1 MTPTGGTFDL
11 SLLAQPHTN
20 PTQLVSFSINN
31 ADPNDPSPTSISL
44 SFSGPIN
51 VNSVINLTSPDLQ
64 ETGLQVVDSSGKE
77 WPITTLEY
85 EATSAQLTMVFNEPL
100 PAGQYRLIVP
110 SRGGLTDLAGLP
122 VSAPDEPAGV
132 LASWS
137 VAVTSNGPKGPTDL
151 GVLWP
156 AVGGNLSASASSE
169 FVENTSLTPDQP
181 VSYRWVVTVPGMYA
195 LQTQSGGSDIE
206 IVNVGNGKTDLID
219 AGSTGS
225 LNTYLMANLS
235 TGTYELTF
243 LQQGQSASLVRWTL
257 KCAFQD
263 WDAVLVNGV
272 NASSALSLMT
282 FSPTLQGSGT
292 GSSSGLMSVNP
303 TPSGGSISPTLTGS
317 PFGDSMAPLS
327 ASLFVTVNTG
337 LMGQPFGNSQAFAS
351 SDASALGSSTALAG
365 GPSGES
371 PLSGNNSLLLTSA
384 TADDVSQTAIL
395 GQGQAGA
402 APVEVVVTQPT
413 TRVPEVNTSDAS
425 ALADARAVALAESL
439 GQIGSLI
446 QNWIA
451 PSQPESPQAGLAT
464 TSMAA
469 HPITTSENSGTVD
482 DKNALTRNRRVLAT
496 LRPDFGAAAGL
507 ITLGAV
513 AHGMRR
519 PIQKWWRQCSQ
530 IVASPLNQP
539 MSRLP
544 YHASPHRISRVTTR
558 VRRPL
563 QPR

>member
-1 MTPTGGTFDL
+1 MFINSALQLEPTGSWALPFRHRVLTATLQPDLTLLSSDGTVIESGTSGTGLFGDATDPYIFAGLNPGTYTIEVSAAPSPQGPGVTPTGGTFDL

-257 KCAFQD
+257 KCD
-263 WDAVLVNGV
+263 
-272 NASSALSLMT
+272 
-282 FSPTLQGSGT
+282 
-292 GSSSGLMSVNP
+292 
-303 TPSGGSISPTLTGS
+303 I
-317 PFGDSMAPLS
+317 
-327 ASLFVTVNTG
+327 
-337 LMGQPFGNSQAFAS
+337 
-351 SDASALGSSTALAG
+351 
-365 GPSGES
+365 
-371 PLSGNNSLLLTSA
+371 
-384 TADDVSQTAIL
+384 
-395 GQGQAGA
+395 
-402 APVEVVVTQPT
+402 
-413 TRVPEVNTSDAS
+413 
-425 ALADARAVALAESL
+425 
-439 GQIGSLI
+439 
-446 QNWIA
+446 
-451 PSQPESPQAGLAT
+451 
-464 TSMAA
+464 
-469 HPITTSENSGTVD
+469 
-482 DKNALTRNRRVLAT
+482 
-496 LRPDFGAAAGL
+496 
-507 ITLGAV
+507 
-513 AHGMRR
+513 
-519 PIQKWWRQCSQ
+519 
-530 IVASPLNQP
+530 
-539 MSRLP
+539 SRLGCR
-544 YHASPHRISRVTTR
+544 ARQWCQCLIRA
-558 VRRPL
+558 
-563 QPR
+563 